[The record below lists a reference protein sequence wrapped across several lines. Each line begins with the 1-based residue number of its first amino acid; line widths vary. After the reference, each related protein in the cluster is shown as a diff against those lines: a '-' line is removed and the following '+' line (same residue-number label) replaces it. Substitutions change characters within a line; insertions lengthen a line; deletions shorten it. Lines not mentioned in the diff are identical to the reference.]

1 MNVKIATVEIMDWSA
16 HDANAIHYYASFS
29 GITECGN
36 YKKVEIY
43 HKLTQKEADE
53 YNKAGYKISATIYD
67 ETQRFSDY
75 GELMAHIKKKWKK
88 EFPKAKILLRGSA
101 SFSVQEALFGPKKA
115 VERINELY
123 KEAVELGYYGGTDD
137 KRMEEIDAEFDSII
151 KGLK

>member
-1 MNVKIATVEIMDWSA
+1 MNIKIATVQILDWSA
-16 HDANAIHYYASFS
+16 HDARAIHYYASFS
-29 GITECGN
+29 GITAPGK
-36 YKKVEIY
+36 YKNVEIY
-43 HKLTQKEADE
+43 HKLTQEEADE
-53 YNKAGYKISATIYD
+53 YNKAGYEISATIYD

-75 GELMAHIKKKWKK
+75 GKLMAHIKRRWKK

-101 SFSVQEALFGPKKA
+101 SLSVQEALFGPKKA